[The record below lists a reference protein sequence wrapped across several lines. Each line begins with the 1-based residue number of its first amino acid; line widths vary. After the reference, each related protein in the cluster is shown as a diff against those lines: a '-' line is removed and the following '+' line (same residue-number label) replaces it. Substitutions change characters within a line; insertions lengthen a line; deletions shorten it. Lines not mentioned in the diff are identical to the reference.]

1 MLTRAERLVVFMR
14 TETIRYGPFLQK
26 ETAAK

>member
-1 MLTRAERLVVFMR
+1 MLTQAEMLVVFMR
-14 TETIRYGPFLQK
+14 TEKIRYGPFYK